1 MSTKTLRPEQ
11 ALGYCEIVLSEL
23 ALNPLG
29 HNSYVEFGFVRLDI
43 MCISMPHIEIDGV
56 LTEEQIARIRN
67 INAENEKSSKYKY
80 TALYSARQLKFSQ
93 YRNSKAITQKQYV
106 WHRDTENIERP
117 YEDSPLGI
125 LNSRLNKAQSRLW
138 HKMHPG
144 YNTRFYGEYLAS
156 LWHRL
161 NLV

>member
-1 MSTKTLRPEQ
+1 MATKTLSPEK
-11 ALGYCEIVLSEL
+11 AIGYCEIVLSEL

-29 HNSYVEFGFVRLDI
+29 HNSYVEFGYVRLDI

-56 LTEEQIARIRN
+56 LTDGQVARIRN
-67 INAENEKSSKYKY
+67 LIADNEKSAKYKF
-80 TALYSARQLKFSQ
+80 AGLYRSRQLKFYQ
-93 YRNSKAITQKQYV
+93 YRNSQAMSQKQYAWRRV
-106 WHRDTENIERP
+106 PENMDRS
-117 YEDSPLGI
+117 YEDSPLGV
-125 LNSRLNKAQSRLW
+125 LNSRLSKAQSRLW

-161 NLV
+161 NPG